1 MGHHLDIFQ
10 GCPRTKL
17 MGAKPIPISWSLE
30 LPATSRAPGE
40 SPPPLARPVPP
51 PAAGGSQRAEGACP
65 AGAAAAGSSQ
75 GRPGRRGRGGR
86 RGRLYHM
93 HGAARGR
100 PGIAE
105 VRDER
110 WGRRHG
116 QEAEEQER
124 GQVGRQQSSLSL
136 RPSTWAAGG
145 GRGERRCRGAES
157 GPARD
162 SRPRRRRWAGGA
174 RQALPGGRWPGGVA
188 AEGPAV
194 PFSGGSGAGCACGP
208 GRRRRLEGTA
218 TVGVPRAAVGVGG
231 GWRNLVREPL
241 RCCRRLCARF

>member
-1 MGHHLDIFQ
+1 M
-10 GCPRTKL
+10 RK
-17 MGAKPIPISWSLE
+17 A
-30 LPATSRAPGE
+30 
-40 SPPPLARPVPP
+40 LARPAPRP
-51 PAAGGSQRAEGACP
+51 PAPRGAGRDGGGGAGG
-65 AGAAAAGSSQ
+65 
-75 GRPGRRGRGGR
+75 GG
-86 RGRLYHM
+86 GLYHM

-105 VRDER
+105 VRVER

-136 RPSTWAAGG
+136 HPSTRAAGG
-145 GRGERRCRGAES
+145 GGERRCCGAES

-188 AEGPAV
+188 AGGPAV
-194 PFSGGSGAGCACGP
+194 PLSRGSGAGCACGP
-208 GRRRRLEGTA
+208 RRRRRFEGTA
-218 TVGVPRAAVGVGG
+218 TVGVPRAAVRRRRLAAVRVGG
-231 GWRNLVREPL
+231 GWRNLVREPAALLPPSL
-241 RCCRRLCARF
+241 RSLLGASLSLSGVLWGFVWEQRVADGRWL